1 MPYSPSYR
9 NGVFFTTKIISIG
22 LQRDADPSFHALE
35 SSAQPR
41 YQKHVLTDVLWFIID
56 SVNQTECTSASIVDS
71 LPATMRVLGFFALLC
86 LGLLLVATSASA
98 HQDVHEIAEQV
109 HELTAQAKEGSSKK
123 VNESFIRERL
133 QLLKQELMK
142 LQKQQKSKNSK
153 KDKETTAAP
162 AT

>member
-1 MPYSPSYR
+1 
-9 NGVFFTTKIISIG
+9 
-22 LQRDADPSFHALE
+22 
-35 SSAQPR
+35 
-41 YQKHVLTDVLWFIID
+41 
-56 SVNQTECTSASIVDS
+56 
-71 LPATMRVLGFFALLC
+71 MRVLGFFALLC

-109 HELTAQAKEGSSKK
+109 HQLTAQAKEGSSKK

-133 QLLKQELMK
+133 QLLKRELMK
-142 LQKQQKSKNSK
+142 LQKQQRSKNSK